1 MEGSKIMSEEPTR
14 GLEGV
19 VVADSTISFIDG
31 QQGILRYRGIAIDE
45 LATHSSY
52 EETTYLLLY
61 GGLPTQ
67 GQLDEFSAK
76 LAAER
81 ELDDSVWNMLTSFPC
96 WPQPMEA
103 LRTAVSSLSSCDPSA
118 ADDGREANI
127 GKAIHLIAKM
137 PTIVAYYNRYMR
149 GYDRVAPDPE
159 LSHAANFL
167 YMLRGEPPTSL
178 EARAMDL
185 ALIMM
190 AEHGMN
196 ASTFTARVT
205 ASTLSDLY
213 SAITSAIG
221 TLKGP
226 LHGGANQRAMEML
239 LEIGEVD
246 NAEAYVTAALDARKR
261 IMGFGHRVYKTMDP
275 RAAYLQDVVCQM
287 DEESEDPR
295 WCRLALK
302 MMEVVGERKGIYP
315 NVDFFTAPL
324 LYTLGIPLDLFTPIF
339 ALSRTAGWIAH
350 VMEQYEDNRLI
361 RPKARYTGPQEQ
373 RYVPIEER

>member
-76 LAAER
+76 LAVER

-239 LEIGEVD
+239 LEIGEVE

>member
-1 MEGSKIMSEEPTR
+1 MSEEPTR

-52 EETTYLLLY
+52 EETAYLLLY
-61 GGLPTQ
+61 GRLPTQ
-67 GQLDEFSAK
+67 GQLDEFSAR

-81 ELDDSVWNMLTSFPC
+81 NLDDSVWNMLTSFPC

-103 LRTAVSSLSSCDPSA
+103 LRTAVSSLSSCDPNA
-118 ADDGREANI
+118 ADDSREANI

-137 PTIVAYYNRYMR
+137 PTIVAYYNRYVR

-159 LSHAANFL
+159 LNHAANFL
-167 YMLRGEPPTSL
+167 YMLRGESPTSL
-178 EARAMDL
+178 EMRAMDL

-246 NAEAYVTAALDARKR
+246 NAEAYVTAALDASKR

-302 MMEVVGERKGIYP
+302 TMEIVEERKGIYP

-324 LYTLGIPLDLFTPIF
+324 LYTLGIPLDLFTPVF